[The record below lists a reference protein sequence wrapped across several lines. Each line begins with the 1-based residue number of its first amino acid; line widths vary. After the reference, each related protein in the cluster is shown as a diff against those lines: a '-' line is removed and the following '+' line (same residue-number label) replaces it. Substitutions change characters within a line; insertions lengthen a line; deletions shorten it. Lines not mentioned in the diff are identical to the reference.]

1 MDSEPVVLPCRSER
15 GGRLLTLDVWLV
27 ARLALE
33 IREGLAGARIQS
45 VAGDSAGLRV
55 WCYRRG
61 GTVSLHA
68 TFDSDGPLV
77 ALHETTPA
85 NENVAGGWAGGVA
98 PLLRGCTVE
107 SVQAVPDDRIIFCD
121 LVSRSAFGVPARHR
135 LAFELEPNKAN
146 ILVLR
151 PGDADLW
158 RILAAAKEIEGQGDA
173 RDILVGEVYDLP
185 PVRRPKSDVAAFR
198 GAIDAVDVSADI
210 DARGIARLLGELDP
224 TCSPP
229 LARETLERALA
240 KSHTLPFSMRLLDAW
255 SDVQAEVEAASTD
268 AGRPVYAWRRAA
280 DIAVCHLIPLT
291 WPPGEPER
299 MPALNDACAAQ
310 QSAGERRRRA
320 PAANALRKRLT
331 TMLDRCSAELASLQA
346 AQRRAADANGLRAAG
361 EAIYTYLAEIPE
373 RAEEFVTPE
382 GLHVSLDP
390 ASTAKAN
397 AAAYFKRF
405 KKARSGLPQIAKR
418 IAVLEANRV
427 FWEDLVWQ
435 LERAQSATPEELSTV
450 CDEIA
455 DAIGFRKSAAKRKPG
470 KKQSTRSVELPGGA
484 IAHVGKSPKDN
495 ERVTFS
501 VAGPNDLWFHARGVP
516 GAHVVLKLADA
527 GGRASD
533 EQILAAAALAAG
545 QSRAADAG
553 KVDVDYTMR
562 KHVRK
567 QGGGRV
573 GLVWY
578 TDYKTV
584 LVAPREI

>member
-1 MDSEPVVLPCRSER
+1 VGSVPVILPCCAQRD
-15 GGRLLTLDVWLV
+15 GRLLTLDVWLV

-33 IREGLAGARIQS
+33 IREGLAGARIQNF
-45 VAGDSAGLRV
+45 AGDSAGLRMS
-55 WCYRRG
+55 CYRRG
-61 GTVSLHA
+61 GAVTLHA
-68 TFDSDGPLV
+68 TFDSDGPLLG
-77 ALHETTPA
+77 LHGDGA
-85 NENVAGGWAGGVA
+85 SGNENVAGGWAGGVA
-98 PLLRGCTVE
+98 PLLRGCSVE

-121 LVSRSAFGVPARHR
+121 VVSRSAFGVPARHR
-135 LAFELEPNKAN
+135 LAFEMEPNKAN

-151 PGDADLW
+151 PGDADQW
-158 RILAAAKEIEGQGDA
+158 RILAAAKEIEGEGEA
-173 RDILVGEVYDLP
+173 RDILVGGIYALP
-185 PVRRPKSDVAAFR
+185 PPRRPKSDVAAFR
-198 GAIDAVDVSADI
+198 QAVDSPGEV
-210 DARGIARLLGELDP
+210 DARSVARMLGELDP

-240 KSHTLPFSMRLLDAW
+240 KSHTLLLSMRLLDAW
-255 SDVQAEVEAASTD
+255 SDVQKEVEAASVD
-268 AGRPVYAWRRAA
+268 ARRPVYAWRRGA
-280 DIAVCHLIPLT
+280 DFGICHLIPLT

-299 MPALNDACAAQ
+299 MAALNDVCVGQ
-310 QSAGERRRRA
+310 QAAGERRRRA
-320 PAANALRKRLT
+320 PAANALRKRLA
-331 TMLDRCSAELASLQA
+331 TMLDRCAAELASLRA
-346 AQRRAADANGLRAAG
+346 AQHRAVDADALRAAG

-373 RAEEFVTPE
+373 RAEAFVTPD
-382 GLHVSLDP
+382 GLRVSLDP
-390 ASTAKAN
+390 TQTAKVN

-418 IAVLEANRV
+418 IAVLEANRA
-427 FWEDLVWQ
+427 FWEDLNWQ

-455 DAIGFRKSAAKRKPG
+455 DAIGYRKSAAKRKLG
-470 KKQSTRSVELPGGA
+470 KKPSTRSVELPGGA

-527 GGRASD
+527 GERASD

-584 LVAPREI
+584 LVAPRKI